1 MDYIVYESNLYSAT
15 IDPRPLGLSID
26 ELEKCL
32 AVVMFMSLIPLS
44 NSRHFWSLGL
54 RILQVSYILSRRRFE
69 EIKRF
74 IHFNNN
80 SRMAPSGDDN
90 FDRLFKVRPLLDHL
104 REKYNS
110 ITMPQTLCIDEQMIP
125 FKGKSALKQYIP
137 SKPHKY
143 GYKVFILCSN
153 KGIIHDFEVYTG
165 KIEPPA
171 GEPDL
176 GASSNIVVRL
186 SKIIP
191 VDKNQLLFF
200 DNWFTSVPLICHLA
214 KSKVLCLGTVRSNRL
229 RGCTLPSDKDM
240 KKLGRGAYLEKECT
254 IDNIKL
260 RTIRWM
266 DTKAVTLLTSFDSA
280 QPLTSVKRYET
291 KSKKRIDVSCPN
303 AVVTYNA
310 HMRGVDLLDFLIA
323 LYRIKLRSK
332 KYYHRLF
339 FHFLD
344 MTVVTSWLLYRRDC
358 DKLGVPQRNQLPL
371 LKFKYEVAEALHK
384 QNKAVGPA
392 KRGRPSTSVETTYEA
407 KKSRGHNFNAIP
419 QQSIRKT
426 TLIIFRFIKKRG

>member
-1 MDYIVYESNLYSAT
+1 MFGCCHVYVLDSS
-15 IDPRPLGLSID
+15 
-26 ELEKCL
+26 
-32 AVVMFMSLIPLS
+32 
-44 NSRHFWSLGL
+44 
-54 RILQVSYILSRRRFE
+54 
-69 EIKRF
+69 
-74 IHFNNN
+74 
-80 SRMAPSGDDN
+80 
-90 FDRLFKVRPLLDHL
+90 FK
-104 REKYNS
+104 
-110 ITMPQTLCIDEQMIP
+110 
-125 FKGKSALKQYIP
+125 LKA
-137 SKPHKY
+137 HKY

-191 VDKNQLLFF
+191 ADKNQLLFF
-200 DNWFTSVPLICHLA
+200 DNWFTSVPLICDLA

-291 KSKKRIDVSCPN
+291 KSKKRIDVSCRN

-310 HMRGVDLLDFLIA
+310 HMGGVDLLDSLIA

-339 FHFLD
+339 FHFL
-344 MTVVTSWLLYRRDC
+344 
-358 DKLGVPQRNQLPL
+358 
-371 LKFKYEVAEALHK
+371 
-384 QNKAVGPA
+384 
-392 KRGRPSTSVETTYEA
+392 
-407 KKSRGHNFNAIP
+407 I
-419 QQSIRKT
+419 
-426 TLIIFRFIKKRG
+426 

>member
-1 MDYIVYESNLYSAT
+1 MDNAGCSSNNSEQRPLGSQQVPQWKEVNGSSSTSRTPPQWLGSDYQTNSIKAPIEYFRYFFDTTIMDYIVYESNLYSAT
-15 IDPRPLGLSID
+15 IDPSRPLGLSID

-54 RILQVSYILSRRRFE
+54 RILHVSDILSRRQFE

-191 VDKNQLLFF
+191 ADKNQLLFF

-214 KSKVLCLGTVRSNRL
+214 KSKVLCLGTIRSNRL

-240 KKLGRGAYLEKECT
+240 KNWEEEH
-254 IDNIKL
+254 I
-260 RTIRWM
+260 W
-266 DTKAVTLLTSFDSA
+266 
-280 QPLTSVKRYET
+280 
-291 KSKKRIDVSCPN
+291 KKN
-303 AVVTYNA
+303 A
-310 HMRGVDLLDFLIA
+310 L
-323 LYRIKLRSK
+323 
-332 KYYHRLF
+332 
-339 FHFLD
+339 
-344 MTVVTSWLLYRRDC
+344 
-358 DKLGVPQRNQLPL
+358 
-371 LKFKYEVAEALHK
+371 
-384 QNKAVGPA
+384 
-392 KRGRPSTSVETTYEA
+392 
-407 KKSRGHNFNAIP
+407 
-419 QQSIRKT
+419 
-426 TLIIFRFIKKRG
+426 